1 MANKKDIEKRLK
13 FAYQNKSITLL
24 KRVKEQALEEGHW
37 DVAEKAVTCMNALA
51 NPFILYL

>member
-1 MANKKDIEKRLK
+1 MVKEEELKRRLK
-13 FAYQNKSITLL
+13 FAYQNRSITLL

-37 DVAEKAVTCMNALA
+37 DVAKKAVTCMNALA